1 MSSRNAFRTEMLPI
15 GRWLSLVRPTIP
27 TGVANLI
34 IIGCIRRCI
43 GHAANL
49 IGAPNLYGIVSHGH
63 RSGQS
68 TVSAP
73 INHSATRQQH
83 YGRRSE
89 EHTSE
94 LQSLMSNSYAVLCLK
109 QKKNTEIVYIL
120 TCVYADLS
128 SDSVATKQFTLRA
141 IQDHYN
147 YHM

>member
-1 MSSRNAFRTEMLPI
+1 MSSINTFRTEMLPI

-34 IIGCIRRCI
+34 IIGCVHRCI

-49 IGAPNLYGIVSHGH
+49 IGTPNLYGIVLHGH
-63 RSGQS
+63 RSGPS

-83 YGRRSE
+83 YGRSGTGRLNFRSE

-94 LQSLMSNSYAVLCLK
+94 LQSLMRISYAAFPFT
-109 QKKNTEIVYIL
+109 KKNASL
-120 TCVYADLS
+120 L
-128 SDSVATKQFTLRA
+128 
-141 IQDHYN
+141 
-147 YHM
+147 

>member
-1 MSSRNAFRTEMLPI
+1 MSSRNAFRTEKLPI

-73 INHSATRQQH
+73 INHS
-83 YGRRSE
+83 RSE
-89 EHTSE
+89 EHTPE
-94 LQSLMSNSYAVLCLK
+94 LQSLMRNSYAVFCLK
-109 QKKNTEIVYIL
+109 KKK
-120 TCVYADLS
+120 C
-128 SDSVATKQFTLRA
+128 KQISPL
-141 IQDHYN
+141 D
-147 YHM
+147 